1 MGRRDSDNGR
11 GQRRRTPSPPPLNPA
26 AVTLP
31 APIWRQPLS
40 PTWIWWQR
48 PSPAR
53 ITRPLLFP
61 RGFVSGGYGRRTTI
75 SATTEGQIRRWQQQ
89 RQDSRVRVSEQF
101 LFFIISIPFT
111 IFPIRMPAVG
121 LSARMRLRWP
131 HAKIRI
137 LQTFGRRRSA
147 RPHENIDFGHVEK
160 LKLQQRAL

>member
-1 MGRRDSDNGR
+1 VAGGGQRPAQRSRAVPQQTRRWPCAGGSTTSGGAAATEAAAMGRRDSDNGR

-89 RQDSRVRVSEQF
+89 R
-101 LFFIISIPFT
+101 
-111 IFPIRMPAVG
+111 
-121 LSARMRLRWP
+121 
-131 HAKIRI
+131 
-137 LQTFGRRRSA
+137 
-147 RPHENIDFGHVEK
+147 
-160 LKLQQRAL
+160 